1 MFGKVFGANVDWI
14 SQHSVLPEYF
24 RQQFYDTGQ
33 LFPEFAANI
42 GGGQNIYNFS
52 YYGLYSPLI
61 LPSYFLPFFKMSDY
75 MIAVSLLCLLADVL
89 LFFKWLRQNDVSKG
103 NACLTSLLFLLSGPL
118 IFHSYNQTMFVN
130 YMPFLLLGLLG
141 VDRYFYRKK
150 SGLFTVSV
158 FLMIMTSFYFSIGGI
173 LVLILYGI
181 YRYLTVQASPADRT
195 LPQSQAY
202 SSQKV
207 TCRSFLPDGIKFC
220 LPILSAV
227 LMSGFLLVPTA
238 LTLIQGTRSQGTQT
252 EETAL
257 SFASLFLPDSDLLR
271 VLYHPYGIGL
281 TTLVITV
288 LLTGLTYRTWREK
301 YIHIVCILVISIPF
315 FLYILNGGLY
325 IRGKVLIP
333 MIPLLC
339 YLTAIYLEK
348 QRHLEIPFF
357 QGVVPYVITLGIVS
371 FGQLNENK
379 QSLRCFLIADAI
391 VMLLCALFFYWK
403 HIEKLIVIIPIGF
416 LILFGTV
423 YQIRADHM
431 LDAAFYHQVTDKNI
445 KKTAEQVLD
454 SENGFYRTE
463 QLGTD
468 TENAANLNRIWSTD
482 QYSSSLYSSAY
493 NKDYQNFRQNIFGV
507 DQPYRN
513 LLMQAQAKNPFF
525 QNLMG
530 VKYVLSAEPVAGY
543 EKVTA
548 YNAEKNAVSIYEN
561 KEALP
566 IVYTTRRTI
575 SQKEYE
581 KLPFP
586 YNQTAFLSYAV
597 TKNDSD
603 VTAEDL
609 IQEQA
614 AHVQTLAL
622 PLEPKIQTKKN
633 IRKNISIPQAQDGDI
648 LFLQFRV
655 KNLKPSRDV
664 SVWVEGIRNKLTSEE
679 HIYYNENE
687 LFTYAVPLQEEQDS
701 IQIVWGG
708 GSYKISDLQS
718 YMWHPGNNTDEIGR
732 EILCEGEFSP
742 DEEKTKGNVIAGT
755 INTERSGYLI
765 TSIPYD
771 KSFEVYIDGQLIEN
785 EKVNTAFLGVS
796 LDRVSSEKV
805 SSETIAPEPT
815 PSENETHDIRIV
827 YHAPGL
833 KIGKILSVLGILLWI
848 GISRS
853 RRVTFSRA

>member
-1 MFGKVFGANVDWI
+1 MFGKIFGANVDWI

-61 LPSYFLPFFKMSDY
+61 LPSYFLPFLKMSDY

-118 IFHSYNQTMFVN
+118 IFHSYNQIMFVN

-181 YRYLTVQASPADRT
+181 YRYLTVQTAQTCSM
-195 LPQSQAY
+195 
-202 SSQKV
+202 QKV
-207 TCRSFLPDGIKFC
+207 TCRSFISDGTKFC

-238 LTLIQGTRSQGTQT
+238 LTLIQGTRSQGTQAQ
-252 EETAL
+252 ETAL
-257 SFASLFLPDSDLLR
+257 SFASLFLPDPDLLR

-281 TTLVITV
+281 TTLVIAV
-288 LLTGLTYRTWREK
+288 FLTGLTYRTWQEK

-333 MIPLLC
+333 MLPLLC
-339 YLTAIYLEK
+339 YLTAVYLEK
-348 QRHLEIPFF
+348 QKNREIPFF
-357 QGVVPYVITLGIVS
+357 RGIIPYILTLGIVC
-371 FGQLNENK
+371 FGKLNGNK

-403 HIEKLIVIIPIGF
+403 HIEKLIIIIPIGF

-431 LDAAFYHQVTDKNI
+431 LDAAFYHQITDENI
-445 KKTAEQVLD
+445 KKEVEQVLN
-454 SENGFYRTE
+454 SEQGFYRTE

-468 TENAANLNRIWSTD
+468 TENAANLNRIWSID

-493 NKDYQNFRQNIFGV
+493 NKDYQDFRQNIFGV

-513 LLMQAQAKNPFF
+513 LLMQAQAKNPVF

-530 VKYVLSAEPVAGY
+530 VKYVLSDEPVVGY
-543 EKVTA
+543 KKITTRS
-548 YNAEKNAVSIYEN
+548 AEKNAVNVYEN
-561 KEALP
+561 KDALP
-566 IVYTTRRTI
+566 IVYTTRRTL
-575 SQKEYE
+575 SQAEYE

-586 YNQTAFLSYAV
+586 YNQTAFFSYAV
-597 TKNDSD
+597 TENGSD

-614 AHVQTLAL
+614 AQIQELAL
-622 PLEPKIQTKKN
+622 PLESKIQSKKK
-633 IRKNISIPQAQDGDI
+633 ILKNISIPQAENGDI

-664 SVWVEGIRNKLTSEE
+664 SVWIEGIRNKLTSEE

-687 LFTYAVPLQEEQDS
+687 LFTYAVPLQEGQDS
-701 IQIVWGG
+701 VRIVWGS
-708 GSYKISDLQS
+708 GSYKISDLQC
-718 YMWHPGNNTDEIGR
+718 YMWRSGNNTDEIGR
-732 EILCEGEFSP
+732 EILCEGEFFP
-742 DEEKTKGNVIAGT
+742 DEEMTRGNVIAGT
-755 INTERSGYLI
+755 INTENNGSLI

-771 KSFEVYIDGQLIEN
+771 KNFEVYVDGQLIEN

-805 SSETIAPEPT
+805 SSETNTPDPT
-815 PSENETHDIRIV
+815 PSENETHDVRIV

>member
-61 LPSYFLPFFKMSDY
+61 LPSYFLPFLKMSDY

-89 LFFKWLRQNDVSKG
+89 LFYKWLRQNDVSKG
-103 NACLTSLLFLLSGPL
+103 NTCLTSLLFLLSGPL
-118 IFHSYNQTMFVN
+118 IFHSYNQIMFVN

-158 FLMIMTSFYFSIGGI
+158 VLMIMTSFYFSIGGI
-173 LVLILYGI
+173 LVLVLYGI

-202 SSQKV
+202 SSQKM
-207 TCRSFLPDGIKFC
+207 TCRNFLPDGIKFC

-614 AHVQTLAL
+614 AHIQTLAL
-622 PLEPKIQTKKN
+622 PLEPKIQAKKN
-633 IRKNISIPQAQDGDI
+633 IRRNISIPQAQDKIMISAFRQRHIITSYAFVYELSEQAHFIRPPRTSDSLQSVMLHKKFGHALPDLKFRSGHFHSI
-648 LFLQFRV
+648 SRFLFQRKTILLIGFFHFPQRRRQSSSGNIQKFAQIFRFHIFFLIEQICQKIIDALCSGLGNLLFLAAV
-655 KNLKPSRDV
+655 
-664 SVWVEGIRNKLTSEE
+664 
-679 HIYYNENE
+679 
-687 LFTYAVPLQEEQDS
+687 LF
-701 IQIVWGG
+701 
-708 GSYKISDLQS
+708 
-718 YMWHPGNNTDEIGR
+718 
-732 EILCEGEFSP
+732 
-742 DEEKTKGNVIAGT
+742 
-755 INTERSGYLI
+755 
-765 TSIPYD
+765 
-771 KSFEVYIDGQLIEN
+771 
-785 EKVNTAFLGVS
+785 
-796 LDRVSSEKV
+796 
-805 SSETIAPEPT
+805 
-815 PSENETHDIRIV
+815 
-827 YHAPGL
+827 
-833 KIGKILSVLGILLWI
+833 
-848 GISRS
+848 
-853 RRVTFSRA
+853 

>member
-24 RQQFYDTGQ
+24 RQQFYNTGQ

-61 LPSYFLPFFKMSDY
+61 LPSYFLPFLKMSDY
-75 MIAVSLLCLLADVL
+75 MIAVSLLCLLADIL
-89 LFFKWLRQNDVSKG
+89 LFYKWLRQNDVSKG
-103 NACLTSLLFLLSGPL
+103 NAGLTSLLFLLSGPL
-118 IFHSYNQTMFVN
+118 IFHSYNQIMFVN

-181 YRYLTVQASPADRT
+181 YRYLTVQASPASRT
-195 LPQSQAY
+195 IPQSQAY
-202 SSQKV
+202 SSPKV
-207 TCRSFLPDGIKFC
+207 TCRSFLSDGIKFC

-252 EETAL
+252 QETSL

-348 QRHLEIPFF
+348 QRNLEIPFF
-357 QGVVPYVITLGIVS
+357 QGIVPYVITLGIVS
-371 FGQLNENK
+371 FGQLNGNK

-403 HIEKLIVIIPIGF
+403 HIEKLIIIIPIGF

-423 YQIRADHM
+423 YQIRSDHM
-431 LDAAFYHQVTDKNI
+431 LDAAFYHQVTDENL
-445 KKTAEQVLD
+445 KKTVEQILNN
-454 SENGFYRTE
+454 EHGFYRTE

-513 LLMQAQAKNPFF
+513 LLMQAQAKNPVF

-530 VKYVLSAEPVAGY
+530 VKYVLSAESVTGY

-548 YNAEKNAVSIYEN
+548 HNAEKNAVNIYEN
-561 KEALP
+561 KETLP

-614 AHVQTLAL
+614 AHIQALSL

-687 LFTYAVPLQEEQDS
+687 LFTYAVPLQEGQDS
-701 IQIVWGG
+701 VRIVWGS

-718 YMWHPGNNTDEIGR
+718 YMWHLGNNTDEIGR

-742 DEEKTKGNVIAGT
+742 DEEKTRGNVIAGT
-755 INTERSGYLI
+755 INTENSGYLI

-771 KSFEVYIDGQLIEN
+771 KNFEVYIDGQLIKN

-796 LDRVSSEKV
+796 LERVPSKKV

-815 PSENETHDIRIV
+815 LSENETYDVRIV